1 MKSGEGICISCKP
14 LGMFDDPRG
23 ILAGNQVPASPP
35 GGHLA
40 DRVEGYAILD
50 PTDHWRAPGIKA
62 LTTGRVCREKELA

>member
-1 MKSGEGICISCKP
+1 
-14 LGMFDDPRG
+14 MFDYPRG
-23 ILAGNQVPASPP
+23 ILAGNQVPVSPP
-35 GGHLA
+35 CGHLV